1 MNPCWSWGDLGR
13 WLLAVPISG
22 GSQGDGVRVVVLGGV
37 FYQSEGLVKWAG
49 KILSY
54 KGAGGIYQGMG
65 LRLGRMRLLLLF
77 LGRAG

>member
-1 MNPCWSWGDLGR
+1 MAFSGPQQWGGAR
-13 WLLAVPISG
+13 
-22 GSQGDGVRVVVLGGV
+22 GDGVRVVVLGGV
-37 FYQSEGLVKWAG
+37 FYQSEGLVKWVPAAG

-65 LRLGRMRLLLLF
+65 LRLGRMRLLSLF